1 MGQDTIR
8 SFQDCFSTLK
18 DPRVK
23 RTRRHELID
32 ILIIAVSAIIC
43 EADSWIDIAEFGQ
56 VKLEW
61 FQSFLHLP
69 NGIPSHDTF
78 GRVFA
83 MLDPKE
89 FERCFLLWA
98 ASLKESIG
106 GQFVAL
112 DGKTLR
118 RSHDQA
124 SGKTAINMV
133 SAWSSENQL
142 VLGQLKVEEGS
153 NEITAIPPLLRMLF
167 LKGCIVTIDAI
178 ATHKEIVNEI
188 RNQGADYVLALKK
201 NQGTLYE
208 GVETSF
214 TDGLKTNFKDI
225 AHDYYQTI
233 DKGHGRVETR
243 QYWTI
248 SDPDYL
254 RYFNPHGEWRDLKS
268 VGMVEAERNIRG
280 EVSRETRYYISS
292 LSGNAREFGQAVR
305 SHWGIENGL
314 HWVLDVVFG
323 EDYSRVREGYAAE
336 NLAMLRRLALN
347 LIRQEQTARKNVKG
361 RRLKA
366 AWSEDYLLRVL
377 TSI

>member
-1 MGQDTIR
+1 MGQDAVK
-8 SFQDCFSTLK
+8 SFQECFSTLK

-23 RTRRHELID
+23 RTRRHELLD

-43 EADSWIDIAEFGQ
+43 EADTWVDIADFGQ
-56 VKLEW
+56 VKLKW

-89 FERCFLLWA
+89 FESCFLFWA
-98 ASLKESIG
+98 GSVKEALG
-106 GQFVAL
+106 GQYVAL

-124 SGKTAINMV
+124 SGKTPINLV
-133 SAWSSENQL
+133 SAWSSENQM

-153 NEITAIPPLLRMLF
+153 NEITAIPPLLKMLF

-188 RNQGADYVLALKK
+188 RNQGADYVLTLKK

-208 GVETSF
+208 GVEASF

-233 DKGHGRVETR
+233 DKDHGRIETR

-254 RYFNPHGEWRDLKS
+254 RYFDPHEEWRDLNS
-268 VGMVEAERNIRG
+268 VGMVEAERDIRG

-292 LSGNAREFGQAVR
+292 LSGNAKEFGRAVR

-314 HWVLDVVFG
+314 HWVLDVVFR

-336 NLAMLRRLALN
+336 NLAMLRRLALT
-347 LIRQEQTARKNVKG
+347 LIKQEQTARKSVKG

-366 AWSEDYLLRVL
+366 AWSEDYLLQVL
-377 TSI
+377 TSV